1 MDKDGDGALVQP
13 ILAYGYTG
21 SHYTIFNGVF
31 DWTDGS
37 WHTSQE
43 KYTVQPGDL
52 ITSSVVYNAAADS
65 YTMRISSDELG
76 KTISTAY
83 AIEKRQTKVESAAV
97 FVLEHQP
104 RQCKAYPTSGEMTFK
119 SIVVEVEGK
128 LISKPD
134 WRALQERPGGR
145 STRTRA
151 RPPFLLTC
159 ILPTPLYSACNSK
172 AEVVDASTIKFSWDT
187 KAAQTV
193 QVEQTTKMTP
203 AKWGGELSAS
213 AA

>member
-76 KTISTAY
+76 KTISTDY

-134 WRALQERPGGR
+134 WRALQERP
-145 STRTRA
+145 
-151 RPPFLLTC
+151 
-159 ILPTPLYSACNSK
+159 ACNSK